1 MAVDGREVARRALEH
16 IERDGEFASAAL
28 DHELGRANLEPRERG
43 LATEL
48 TYGVLRYRSRLDR
61 ALAAYAR
68 RGLGRARLDVL
79 TILRVA
85 AYQLL
90 FLDRVPPH
98 AAVND
103 AARAAQKRGKAV
115 SGFVNG
121 LLRTLA
127 REGEPALDESSP
139 RAACLQ
145 RHAIPEEL
153 LAELSRAVQADE
165 LAATCAGFCQRPPL
179 WLRPNPLITT
189 PEDLEAALG
198 REGVT
203 VERHE
208 CGALRAQAMGSP
220 DRTDAFARGA
230 YTVQDLAAQWV
241 GLLAAPEP
249 GQRILDACAGV
260 GGKTTHLAELSG
272 GKATIHAADKSAKK
286 LDQLRASAT
295 RLGVAAAIEP
305 MVVDL
310 VVSDDGLADSYDTIV
325 IDAPCTG
332 IGVLR
337 RHPELKW
344 RKGAVD
350 SRELEDVQW
359 ALLSRLAPRV
369 RTGGSLTYAVC
380 SFKIDEGPA
389 QIERFL
395 AEHPEFSVD
404 ASSTRV
410 PVARDPNGFLRT
422 WPHRDDADAFF
433 AVRLVRS

>member
-1 MAVDGREVARRALEH
+1 MSSTGRDVARRALER
-16 IERDGEFASAAL
+16 IERDGDFASAAL
-28 DHELGRANLEPRERG
+28 DRELARADLEPRERA

-68 RGLGRARLDVL
+68 RGLGRTRLDVL
-79 TILRVA
+79 TVLRVA
-85 AYQLL
+85 AYQLI
-90 FLDRVPPH
+90 FLDRVPQH

-103 AARAAQKRGKAV
+103 AAMAVQRRGKAV
-115 SGFVNG
+115 AGFVNG

-127 REGEPALDESSP
+127 REGEPAIADGEP
-139 RAACLQ
+139 RAICMQ
-145 RHAIPEEL
+145 RHAMP
-153 LAELSRAVQADE
+153 AELVAALGAALAGDE
-165 LAATCAGFCQRPPL
+165 LAAACAGFCERPPL
-179 WLRPNPLITT
+179 WLRPNPLVTT
-189 PEDLEAALG
+189 PESLRAALAE
-198 REGVT
+198 EGVA
-203 VERHE
+203 VEMHE
-208 CGALRAQAMGSP
+208 SGALRAQAMGSP
-220 DRTDAFARGA
+220 DRTASFARGA

-241 GLLAAPEP
+241 GLLAAPAP

-260 GGKTTHLAELSG
+260 GGKTTHLAELAM

-286 LDQLRASAT
+286 LEQLRASAT
-295 RLGVAAAIEP
+295 RLGLASAIEP

-310 VVSDDGLADSYDTIV
+310 VASDDGLADSYDTIV

-344 RKGAVD
+344 REGSVD
-350 SRELEDVQW
+350 SRELESVQW

-369 RTGGSLTYAVC
+369 RSGGSLTYAVC
-380 SFKIDEGPA
+380 SFKVEEGPA

-395 AEHPEFSVD
+395 AEHSEFAVD